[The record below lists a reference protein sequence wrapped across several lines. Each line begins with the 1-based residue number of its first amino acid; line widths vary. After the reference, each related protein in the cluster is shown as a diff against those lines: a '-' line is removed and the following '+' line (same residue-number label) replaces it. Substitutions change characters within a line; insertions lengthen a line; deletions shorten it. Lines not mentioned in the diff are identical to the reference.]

1 MALDE
6 IRNCTFVI
14 KKVKLLYITNGING
28 AGGLER
34 VLSVKAS
41 MLADDY
47 GYQVH
52 ILCLNDSHQNRFYN
66 FSHQI
71 HFHSIPVKGNLF
83 AYLRSYRKG
92 IRKVVK
98 EVQPDLI
105 SVCDDGL
112 KGFFVPD
119 LMKTKSKII
128 YERHVSKLIESNDN
142 HNLIKKS
149 VTSAKWKLMDGLAK
163 KFSKFVVLTD
173 GNKKEWPNLNNIE
186 VIPNPLSFFSDQ
198 SSELNQ
204 KVVIC
209 VGKISYQKGQDL
221 LLQIWNNLSPNFP
234 DWELHLYGSENL
246 NILNTGQLPLS
257 VKFFKPVKN
266 IEEKYLKSSIYAM
279 SSRFEGF
286 GMVLIEAMECGVPCV
301 SFDCDY
307 GPGDII
313 RNGEDGFLIPPDDL
327 KTFEEKLKLLMS
339 DENIRNQMGKKANEN
354 VRRFSAD
361 QILKKWDDLFNE
373 LLNKDQSTEK
383 IK

>member
-98 EVQPDLI
+98 EVQPDVI

-112 KGFFVPD
+112 KGFFVPSFIN
-119 LMKTKSKII
+119 TKAKII
-128 YERHVSKLIESNDN
+128 YERHASV
-142 HNLIKKS
+142 NLN
-149 VTSAKWKLMDGLAK
+149 TGDSAKGKAIRQVMLSRVP
-163 KFSKFVVLTD
+163 KFSKFVVLTRS
-173 GNKKEWPNLNNIE
+173 NIKEWNRPNVIA
-186 VIPNPLSFFSDQ
+186 IPNPLSFTSQ
-198 SSELNQ
+198 TGNRLNQ
-204 KVVIC
+204 KRIIM
-209 VGKISYQKGQDL
+209 VGNHSLNKGTDLALKIWSEIQ
-221 LLQIWNNLSPNFP
+221 PEFP
-234 DWELHLYGSENL
+234 DWQLDVYGKIDENQ
-246 NILNTGQLPLS
+246 TF
-257 VKFFKPVKN
+257 VKMSQDMNLKN
-266 IEEKYLKSSIYAM
+266 IHFHSPTGEIQKKYENSSVSILC
-279 SSRFEGF
+279 SRSEGF

-301 SFDCDY
+301 SFDCPS